1 MEKIIVKYISPRT
14 AATRPI
20 TIELLPTKEAIE
32 KALGG
37 TVKSVDLSKNL
48 RLYYRDDGEINGM
61 ASCLLWEFLG
71 YTRVIYGG
79 AIVSG
84 SLGEFPDSLPD
95 WMR

>member
-1 MEKIIVKYISPRT
+1 MKKISVKYISPRT

-20 TIELLPTKEAIE
+20 TIEILPTKEAIE

-37 TVKSVDLSKNL
+37 KVKSIDLSRNL
-48 RLYYRDDGEINGM
+48 RLYYTDDGEINSV
-61 ASCLLWEFLG
+61 ASRLLWEFLG
-71 YTRVIYGG
+71 YTRIINGG

-84 SLGEFPDSLPD
+84 SLGEFPDNLPD

>member
-1 MEKIIVKYISPRT
+1 MKEISVKYISPRT

-20 TIELLPTKEAIE
+20 TIEILPTKEAIE

-37 TVKSVDLSKNL
+37 KVKSIDLSKNL

-61 ASCLLWEFLG
+61 ASRLLWELLG
-71 YTRVIYGG
+71 YTRIIYGA

-84 SLGEFPDSLPD
+84 YVGDFPDNLPD

>member
-1 MEKIIVKYISPRT
+1 MQKISVKYISPRT
-14 AATRPI
+14 AATKPI
-20 TIELLPTKEAIE
+20 TIEILPTQEAVE

-37 TVKSVDLSKNL
+37 KVESVDLSKNL

-84 SLGEFPDSLPD
+84 SLGEFPDNLPD
-95 WMR
+95 WMW